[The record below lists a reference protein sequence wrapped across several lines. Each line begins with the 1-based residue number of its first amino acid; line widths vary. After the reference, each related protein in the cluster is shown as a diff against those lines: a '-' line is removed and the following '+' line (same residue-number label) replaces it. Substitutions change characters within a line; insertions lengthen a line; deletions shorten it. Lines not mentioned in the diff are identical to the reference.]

1 MRIKKEMKLYM
12 PFAIN
17 VFQKNLSYKANVII
31 YVIGD
36 CVMLAVTYF
45 LWSAIYRSSS
55 TNILNGFNFNEM
67 IVYVLISFLTAAL
80 INTDV
85 SYGIM
90 SEVKDGS
97 IAINL
102 IRPIDYKKRMLFQA
116 FGDIFFNFILIFII
130 GFIGVTIYSYYHNLK
145 FNIYNLLGYF
155 ASVSMGILL
164 NFFYSYSFGLLSFKL
179 TNMWGITQIMGAI
192 MQLLSGML
200 IPIIFFPSFAQTLF
214 KFLPFSSM
222 IYTPTMIYLGKIS
235 GKELVNALLL
245 QFIWIIILSFLSKII
260 WNKLIKQLVIL
271 GG

>member
-1 MRIKKEMKLYM
+1 MKSIKDMKLYM

-17 VFQKNLSYKANVII
+17 VFQKNLSYKANVVIF
-31 YVIGD
+31 VIGD
-36 CVMLAVTYF
+36 SIMLFVTYF
-45 LWSAIYRSSS
+45 LWNAIYRSSPNS
-55 TNILNGFNFNEM
+55 ILNGFTFNEM
-67 IVYVLISFLTAAL
+67 IVYVLMSFLTSSL
-80 INTDV
+80 MNTDV

-102 IRPIDYKKRMLFQA
+102 IRPINYQKRMLFQA
-116 FGDIFFNFILIFII
+116 FGDIAFNFILIFII
-130 GFIGVTIYSYYHNLK
+130 GFIGVSFYSYYNGVEFNL
-145 FNIYNLLGYF
+145 YNLIGYF
-155 ASVSMGILL
+155 ISVIMGVLL

-235 GKELVNALLL
+235 GKELVNALIL
-245 QFIWIIILSFLSKII
+245 QFVWIVILAFLSKVI